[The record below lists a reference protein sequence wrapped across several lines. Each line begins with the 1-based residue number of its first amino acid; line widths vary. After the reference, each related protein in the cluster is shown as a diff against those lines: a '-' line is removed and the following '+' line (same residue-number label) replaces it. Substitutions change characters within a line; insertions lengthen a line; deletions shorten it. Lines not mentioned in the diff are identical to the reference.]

1 MADLPTLRR
10 KVGTALLSVFRRI
23 PGPLKRGLVRAGTP
37 NYTVG
42 AVCAI
47 EHEGTVLLL
56 RQAHR
61 EGWSLPGGLLEH
73 GEPPADAVIREVLE
87 ETGLRIDPGD
97 HIAVGVH
104 PHTQSIDVIFRATA
118 LDRPD
123 LRLAHEA
130 RRARWWD
137 IEKVRDVDRET
148 RQILDLLVRTRDTPR
163 PGTVLIPAPPDGD

>member
-1 MADLPTLRR
+1 MTDLPTLRR
-10 KVGTALLSVFRRI
+10 KAGTAVLSAFRRI
-23 PGPLKRGLVRAGTP
+23 PGPLKRGLVRAGAP

-56 RQAHR
+56 RQPHR
-61 EGWSLPGGLLEH
+61 AGWSLPGGLLAH
-73 GEPPADAVIREVLE
+73 GESPADAVIREVWE

-118 LDRPD
+118 LDRPQI
-123 LRLAHEA
+123 RLAHEA

-137 IEKVRDVDRET
+137 IDQVYDVDRET
-148 RQILDLLVRTRDTPR
+148 RQIIALLRGTRDTPR
-163 PGTVLIPAPPDGD
+163 LGTVLIPAVTDGD